1 MIVGSHLMIEDDIL
15 TVTASFGKSLISL
28 MNLDG
33 NKVFAFQ
40 APPFEYPKTLRNAE
54 SLNSPGL
61 ATSRLQIIEF
71 TAGKPPF
78 SKV

>member
-1 MIVGSHLMIEDDIL
+1 MRFCIEAILKVVIFDDILGNHLMIEDDISCIL

-40 APPFEYPKTLRNAE
+40 DPPV
-54 SLNSPGL
+54 SPSEMRK
-61 ATSRLQIIEF
+61 A
-71 TAGKPPF
+71 
-78 SKV
+78 